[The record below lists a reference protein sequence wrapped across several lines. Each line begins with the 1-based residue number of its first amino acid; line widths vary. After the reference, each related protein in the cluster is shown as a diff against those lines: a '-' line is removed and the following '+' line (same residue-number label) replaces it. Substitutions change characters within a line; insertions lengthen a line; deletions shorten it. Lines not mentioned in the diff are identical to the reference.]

1 MEAETNEDLLG
12 RIQDLQLRL
21 DEAEET
27 LRALRS
33 GEVDAVVASGPDGD
47 SVYTLRGADET
58 YRLMV
63 QTMTEGAVTL
73 TPGGMIL
80 FSNEQF
86 ASLLGVPLERLVGS
100 SLQDFIENAAT
111 LSAILADSAAAKI
124 EARLK
129 RSPSASVP
137 VQISCHRMALEGI
150 ECIYMIVTDLSKLRE
165 SEEQYRLLVES
176 ITDYAI
182 LMLDAQGLVSSWTC
196 AAERIKGY
204 SAGEI
209 LGKSFECFYVKA
221 DIDHGRP
228 QDALQI
234 ARREGRFE
242 EDGWRVRKDG
252 SLFWANVT
260 ITAVYDGSGAI
271 SGFSKITSDISERKR
286 TDEALRK
293 SEAQLQTIVESLD
306 EGVVVSDLNGR
317 LLRFNRAARDLHGFT
332 SPEECLRCAPEF
344 ADTFELKAMDGAI
357 LPLDQWPVS
366 RILRHGALRDMEVR
380 IRRIHGDW
388 ERVFNYGGALVKD
401 ITGQPLMV
409 VITIADITARKR
421 AAEEIRQLNAELED
435 RVVERTAQL
444 QSANQELEAFS
455 YSVSHDLRAPL
466 RAVDGFSQALLE
478 DYGPLLPAEGKR
490 YLNTI
495 REGTQRMGA
504 LIDDL
509 LAFARLSRQPLNKSS
524 VDTGKLVRNVLE
536 DLSMQRE
543 GRQIELRI
551 GDLSPCQGDPSLL
564 MQVWTNLLSNA
575 LKYTRRRESAVV
587 EVGCAS
593 GAGETVYFVRDNGT
607 GFDMQY
613 ADKLFGVFQRF
624 HHAEEFEGTGV
635 GLAIAERVIHRHGG
649 RIWADAAVDRGATFY
664 FNLGVEKV

>member
-1 MEAETNEDLLG
+1 MTALIRFMDWP
-12 RIQDLQLRL
+12 
-21 DEAEET
+21 
-27 LRALRS
+27 LRAKMA
-33 GEVDAVVASGPDGD
+33 AVFVLASILPSVISTLVNTPDVRQQFVWAGV
-47 SVYTLRGADET
+47 SI
-58 YRLMV
+58 LMV
-63 QTMTEGAVTL
+63 LVFGICFAAV
-73 TPGGMIL
+73 IL
-80 FSNEQF
+80 K
-86 ASLLGVPLERLVGS
+86 PVGS
-100 SLQDFIENAAT
+100 
-111 LSAILADSAAAKI
+111 LSK
-124 EARLK
+124 
-129 RSPSASVP
+129 
-137 VQISCHRMALEGI
+137 GI
-150 ECIYMIVTDLSKLRE
+150 ELIAGGDLGARVHLDHTDELG
-165 SEEQYRLLVES
+165 LL
-176 ITDYAI
+176 
-182 LMLDAQGLVSSWTC
+182 C
-196 AAERIKGY
+196 ARFNFMAERIEVQ
-204 SAGEI
+204 A
-209 LGKSFECFYVKA
+209 
-221 DIDHGRP
+221 H
-228 QDALQI
+228 ALKT
-234 ARREGRFE
+234 ARE
-242 EDGWRVRKDG
+242 ELAARVQERTMELVQTAKD
-252 SLFWANVT
+252 LQVE
-260 ITAVYDGSGAI
+260 
-271 SGFSKITSDISERKR
+271 TSDRNRAQE
-286 TDEALRK
+286 TVRK

-366 RILRHGALRDMEVR
+366 RILRHGELRDMEVR